1 MTRTRAET
9 RAYITMQNLLAN
21 GWQEE
26 ALIVDTAAQVIGGD
40 EAAKVLAQ
48 RVWDKHFKI
57 HGAN

>member
-26 ALIVDTAAQVIGGD
+26 ALIVDTAAQVLGGT
-40 EAAKVLAQ
+40 ETAQATAQ
-48 RVWDKHFKI
+48 RVWDDHFKI